1 MSQPAIVLVHGFW
14 GGAAHWAK
22 VIVELDRRGYGSLH
36 AVENPLTSLADDSHR
51 TQQMI
56 KEIDP
61 PSFYTKEQGFA
72 ALFMVG
78 HVMNGDIRR
87 LSI

>member
-1 MSQPAIVLVHGFW
+1 MVQVSEGW
-14 GGAAHWAK
+14 
-22 VIVELDRRGYGSLH
+22 
-36 AVENPLTSLADDSHR
+36 
-51 TQQMI
+51 QMI